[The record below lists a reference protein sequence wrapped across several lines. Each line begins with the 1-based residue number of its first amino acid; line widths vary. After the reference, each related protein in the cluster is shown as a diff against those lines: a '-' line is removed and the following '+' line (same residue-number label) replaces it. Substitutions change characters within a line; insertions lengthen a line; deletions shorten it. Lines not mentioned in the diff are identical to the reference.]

1 MPIMIDP
8 ELKSHLEK
16 IEGEL
21 AHMRRTTGGIWH
33 TLWRG
38 TVYGAGYVVGA
49 VLIIVIA
56 GWVLN
61 IIGVIPAFSR
71 QTVEFQT
78 ALGNI
83 GNTVR

>member
-1 MPIMIDP
+1 MIDP
-8 ELKSHLEK
+8 ELKGHLEK

-21 AHMRRTTGGIWH
+21 AQMRKSTSGIWR

-38 TVYGAGYVVGA
+38 IIYGAGYIVGA

-56 GWVLN
+56 GWILN

-71 QTVEFQT
+71 QAVEFQT

-83 GNTVR
+83 SNTVR

>member
-1 MPIMIDP
+1 MIDP

-21 AHMRRTTGGIWH
+21 THMRKTAGGTWR

-38 TVYGAGYVVGA
+38 VIYGAGYVVGA

-56 GWVLN
+56 GWILN
-61 IIGVIPAFSR
+61 VIGIIPVFSR
-71 QTVEFQT
+71 QAVEFQT
-78 ALGNI
+78 ALGNV